1 MFLGPLGVIILEYE
15 PEIKFE
21 GKLEGIFL
29 WYLCLKV
36 AQGFNSFCSVCLFQF
51 TMNKKERD
59 KKRLVDTVHKQLR
72 SLIQQNA
79 SSSSN
84 SAN

>member
-1 MFLGPLGVIILEYE
+1 
-15 PEIKFE
+15 
-21 GKLEGIFL
+21 
-29 WYLCLKV
+29 
-36 AQGFNSFCSVCLFQF
+36 
-51 TMNKKERD
+51 MNKKERD

-79 SSSSN
+79 TSSAN